1 MINPSRNL
9 HRLLLLPL
17 MLLAVVLSG
26 TVRAED
32 FLDPDQ
38 AFKVALAGTGERK
51 VEIDVQAAD
60 GYYLY
65 AEKFAV
71 ASDTPGV
78 KLGAIALPAGK
89 TKFDATFGKDVQTH
103 RGMVRL
109 TVPIRSAP
117 QAFTLKVDLQGCADA
132 GLCYSPMTVE
142 VPVALATAVAD
153 AGSTAAPAAA
163 AATGLA
169 RAGVPAGAQRADD
182 GGGASG
188 GGGELAMIER
198 TLAAGSLTGV
208 AAVFLVLGLLLSFT
222 PCVLPMVPILSSIIV
237 GQQQQLTRGRGFAL
251 ALAYSLGMALVYTAV
266 GVAAGLAGEG
276 LAAALQKPWVLAI
289 FASLLVALALSMFD
303 VYQLEMPQS
312 IQNRATQ
319 VSSRLPGGR
328 FAGVFVMGAVSALVV
343 GPCVAAPLAGALV
356 YISQTK
362 NVVTGGIALFSMAMG
377 MSVPLLLIG
386 LSAGSLLPKAGAWM
400 ITVKRFFGVL
410 LIGVAIWM
418 VSPAIPE
425 WAQMMAWAALLIVTA
440 AFLRVFDPLPDG
452 AAASL
457 RFGKGLGALML
468 ILGILQL
475 VGVASGGRDVLQ
487 PLGALA
493 ARSAVAAQV
502 ATAAPKPGFR
512 KVHSVDELDLALRTS
527 AQPTL
532 VEFSADWCVSCKE
545 MERLTFSDP
554 RVAERMSRLKLLKV
568 DVTANSDADRE
579 LLKRFNLFG
588 PPGILLFGAGRVD
601 AAASRVIG
609 YQPAEAFLEHLDR
622 VLGS

>member
-1 MINPSRNL
+1 MMKPSRKL

-17 MLLAVVLSG
+17 LLLAVALAG

-51 VEIDVQAAD
+51 VELDVRAAD

-65 AEKFAV
+65 AEKFAA

-78 KLGAIALPAGK
+78 KLGALALPAGT

-103 RGMVRL
+103 RGVVRL

-117 QAFTLKVDLQGCADA
+117 QSFKLKLDLQGCADA

-142 VPVALATAVAD
+142 VPVSLSAAVAD
-153 AGSTAAPAAA
+153 D
-163 AATGLA
+163 
-169 RAGVPAGAQRADD
+169 DD
-182 GGGASG
+182 GRA
-188 GGGELAMIER
+188 GGELAVIER
-198 TLAAGSLTGV
+198 TLAAGSPTGV
-208 AAVFLVLGLLLSFT
+208 AAAFLVLGLLLSFT

-237 GQQQQLTRGRGFAL
+237 GQQQLTRGRGFAL

-276 LAAALQKPWVLAI
+276 LAAALQKPWVLAV

-362 NVVTGGIALFSMAMG
+362 NVVTGGLALFSMAMG

-452 AAASL
+452 AAATL
-457 RFGKGLGALML
+457 RLGKGLGALML

-502 ATAAPKPGFR
+502 ATAAPKPGFT
-512 KVHSVDELDLALRTS
+512 KVRSLDELDLALRTS
-527 AQPTL
+527 VQPAM

-568 DVTANSDADRE
+568 DVTANSAADRE

-588 PPGILLFGAGRVD
+588 PPGILLFGAGRTD
-601 AAASRVIG
+601 SAASRVIG

>member
-1 MINPSRNL
+1 MR
-9 HRLLLLPL
+9 RLRWRACALWALALVLPL
-17 MLLAVVLSG
+17 AAAA
-26 TVRAED
+26 AEDD
-32 FLDPDQ
+32 FLDPEK
-38 AFKVALAGTGERK
+38 AFAFSARVLDARTIEARWT
-51 VEIDVQAAD
+51 IAD
-60 GYYLY
+60 GYFMYR
-65 AEKFAV
+65 EKVSFA
-71 ASDTPGV
+71 ADNGV
-78 KLGAIALPAGK
+78 TLGAPELPRGK
-89 TKFDATFGKDVQTH
+89 IKFDTNFNKDVETH
-103 RGMVRL
+103 RDELVVRIPVA
-109 TVPIRSAP
+109 TGGG
-117 QAFTLKVDLQGCADA
+117 AFTLTAHSQGCADR
-132 GLCYSPMTVE
+132 GLCYPPQAQTAQLVLVASSAA
-142 VPVALATAVAD
+142 VP
-153 AGSTAAPAAA
+153 PAAQTDEGRIEA
-163 AATGLA
+163 ALK
-169 RAGVPAGAQRADD
+169 
-182 GGGASG
+182 SG
-188 GGGELAMIER
+188 S
-198 TLAAGSLTGV
+198 LAAVMPL
-208 AAVFLVLGLLLSFT
+208 FLLLGLLLAFT